1 MPFFT
6 LEGHSKGSNAR
17 AGLIQTAHG
26 DIQTPIFMPVGT
38 QATVKA
44 VHFSELK
51 EDIQADIILGNTYH
65 LYLRPGIEVLKNA
78 GGLQKF
84 TGWNKPMLTDSGG
97 FQVYSLAHRRKITE
111 EGVKFASHIDGSYH
125 LFTPEGVIDIQRAIG
140 ADIIM
145 AFDECTPYPCGY
157 TYAKNSLGL
166 THRWLDRCLAHMKK
180 GEGNYGYAQHL
191 FPIVQGSVYK
201 DLRIESAKY
210 IADKG
215 AAGNAIGG
223 LAVGEPAEE
232 MYSMIEIVNDILPI
246 SAPRYLMGVGTPEN
260 ILEAID
266 RGIDMFDCVM
276 PTRNARHGYLFTH
289 QGILHAKSKKWE
301 FDLSAVDSLS
311 SNPLIQSTS
320 KSYLRHLFKCEELLA
335 MQIASI
341 NNLSFYLELVR
352 EARAH
357 IQAGD
362 YKSWKEEKIK
372 AVMSKL

>member
-1 MPFFT
+1 MSFFS
-6 LEGHSKGSNAR
+6 LVGHSKDSNAR

-26 DIQTPIFMPVGT
+26 EIQTPIFMPVGT

-51 EDIQADIILGNTYH
+51 EDIKADIILGNTYH

-145 AFDECTPYPCGY
+145 AFDECTPYPCDY

-215 AAGNAIGG
+215 ATGNAIGG

-232 MYSMIEIVNDILPI
+232 MYAMIEVVNDILPV

-289 QGILHAKSKKWE
+289 QGILHAKSRKWE

-341 NNLSFYLELVR
+341 NNLSFYLDLVR

-357 IQAGD
+357 ILAGD
-362 YKSWKEEKIK
+362 YKSWKEEKIR
-372 AVMSKL
+372 AVMCKL

>member
-1 MPFFT
+1 MSFFS
-6 LEGHSKGSNAR
+6 LVGYSKDSNAR

-26 DIQTPIFMPVGT
+26 EIQTPIFMPVGT

-51 EDIQADIILGNTYH
+51 EDIKADIILGNTYH

-145 AFDECTPYPCGY
+145 AFDECTPYPCDY

-215 AAGNAIGG
+215 ATGNAIGG

-232 MYSMIEIVNDILPI
+232 MYAMIEVVNDILPV

-289 QGILHAKSKKWE
+289 QGILHAKSRKWE

-341 NNLSFYLELVR
+341 NNLSFYLDLVR

-357 IQAGD
+357 ILAGD
-362 YKSWKEEKIK
+362 YKSWKEAKIR
-372 AVMSKL
+372 AVMCKL